1 MKYRLLIF
9 CTSLLLLFFIIHDSQ
24 LDLKS
29 AFYLTKNTFK
39 QFKTSD
45 EYPFNNVVNSFFPID
60 SILEFNTT
68 EGNSTTKIIGRYAS
82 FSPVLNSK
90 LSSHYEILPFNMCE
104 KIESTIE
111 YNNKILIVLRGDCT
125 FVDKV
130 TNIIDSNLD
139 PSAIVVA
146 NDEPYRSLIT
156 MYSNTF
162 NQDGTLEF
170 PIMFITFE
178 DYKILK
184 LYNNI
189 DIIIEISTAYIGS
202 WFSIVLSMVLSPP
215 LLIVLFYC
223 IIVCG
228 QKFRK
233 RQINKRN
240 AQMVKNLPIYIYD
253 NNHLILEQD
262 LDHYLNSTGKFN
274 ILNCPND
281 YFNSY
286 KCSICL
292 EKYHPLKSKVLVLQC
307 KHFFHQNCLS
317 NWLINFKRSCPLC
330 NNTILKS
337 FAGQVIDYGS
347 INDELEEGPEVH
359 DPPPVRNSRPILFSR
374 PSAILNRY
382 NFENEGVELSTS
394 IEE

>member
-1 MKYRLLIF
+1 MIQRLIII
-9 CTSLLLLFFIIHDSQ
+9 CASVLLLFFIIQDSQ
-24 LDLKS
+24 LDFKS
-29 AFYLTKNTFK
+29 ALYLTKNSIK
-39 QFKTSD
+39 QFNTSD
-45 EYPFNNVVNSFFPID
+45 EYPFNNVINSFFPID

-68 EGNSTTKIIGRYAS
+68 ESNYTTKIIGRYAS
-82 FSPVLNSK
+82 FSPVLNEK
-90 LSSHYEILPFNMCE
+90 LSSHYSILPYTMCE
-104 KIESTIE
+104 KIEEPSGK
-111 YNNKILIVLRGDCT
+111 YHNKILVVLRGDCT

-130 TNIIDSNLD
+130 SNIIDSNLN

-162 NQDGTLEF
+162 NQDGTLEI
-170 PIMFITFE
+170 PVMFITFE

-184 LYNNI
+184 QFEDLHVLV
-189 DIIIEISTAYIGS
+189 EISTAYIGS

-240 AQMVKNLPIYIYD
+240 AQMVKSLPVYIYD
-253 NNHLILEQD
+253 NNHLVLESD
-262 LDHYLNSTGKFN
+262 LESYQNSTGKSN
-274 ILNCPND
+274 VLNCPND
-281 YFNSY
+281 YFNSF

-337 FAGQVIDYGS
+337 LAGQVIDYGS
-347 INDELEEGPEVH
+347 INDELEQQGATT
-359 DPPPVRNSRPILFSR
+359 PVMNTRPVIFSR

-382 NFENEGVELSTS
+382 NSNYEGVELSTS
-394 IEE
+394 IDSE